1 MKALVIKTFQDK
13 ITAKVNQKGKT
24 INVTRERFEEIN
36 STARGF
42 FVEEVKIKKQKAGG

>member
-24 INVTRERFEEIN
+24 INVTPERFEEIN
-36 STARGF
+36 SATLGPF
-42 FVEEVKIKKQKAGG
+42 IEKINKKSTKECG